1 MARRSFLPE
10 SFLWIFPLQQAAE
23 LIIALALFNK
33 AYGLYAL
40 LCAFITPLSFTQVF
54 MALVSLALVF
64 PYAMSIPVI
73 RALPV
78 TGSGPGALASTMAS
92 ISPSTMSPKDIINK
106 IPIVLLACVLYTFD
120 LVLTIFSGVIFSHDW
135 AEDCEECD
143 AAAAASSTALAS
155 ASATATAALSEVV
168 SASAEATTAAVSS
181 AVSSAASAASS
192 IASAASSLVSAAST
206 TAVNAVVA
214 SSAPPPQNNNDD
226 MLRYYRR
233 DAGADRDLSLDSA
246 SRGQETAATIIIAVF
261 LLLVRVYFALL
272 LLSYGIKLRALL
284 KQLKTNQTQLQTHG
298 HGNRLTVPETNPLRP
313 WAQSRPSIGGGGIME
328 PNSGSS
334 GDTDPIQGTDFGP
347 YSADRSIP
355 YYLDSLWRSFAL
367 KSFDFISGQKT
378 SRDGV
383 Y

>member
-1 MARRSFLPE
+1 MKVKRAPFKNITNHLTKMARRSFLPE

-64 PYAMSIPVI
+64 PYALSIPVI

-78 TGSGPGALASTMAS
+78 TGSGPGALATTMAS

-120 LVLTIFSGVIFSHDW
+120 LILTVFSGVVFAHDW
-135 AEDCEECD
+135 AEDGEGGMEGGD
-143 AAAAASSTALAS
+143 TATSLASAVVSATEVVVSATSSAASSVAS
-155 ASATATAALSEVV
+155 VTSAASSVTS
-168 SASAEATTAAVSS
+168 AAVSTLT
-181 AVSSAASAASS
+181 SAASAASATVIS
-192 IASAASSLVSAAST
+192 EADTL
-206 TAVNAVVA
+206 
-214 SSAPPPQNNNDD
+214 
-226 MLRYYRR
+226 LRRES
-233 DAGADRDLSLDSA
+233 DRDLSLDSA
-246 SRGQETAATIIIAVF
+246 SRGQETAATIIIALF

-298 HGNRLTVPETNPLRP
+298 NNRLTVPEANPLRP
-313 WAQSRPSIGGGGIME
+313 WAQGRPSIGGGGIME
-328 PNSGSS
+328 PNSE
-334 GDTDPIQGTDFGP
+334 DPVQGTDFGP
-347 YSADRSIP
+347 YSADRSVP

-367 KSFDFISGQKT
+367 KSFDFISGQKKE
-378 SRDGV
+378 RDGV

>member
-40 LCAFITPLSFTQVF
+40 LCAFITPLSFTQVV

-120 LVLTIFSGVIFSHDW
+120 LVLTIFSGVIFAHDW

-143 AAAAASSTALAS
+143 AAAAASTAAS
-155 ASATATAALSEVV
+155 VSATLSDAVSATATATATATASVV
-168 SASAEATTAAVSS
+168 SSAASAATSAVSS
-181 AVSSAASAASS
+181 AVSSAASAT
-192 IASAASSLVSAAST
+192 SALVSAAT
-206 TAVNAVVA
+206 
-214 SSAPPPQNNNDD
+214 SSALNVATSSVSPDD
-226 MLRYYRR
+226 EMRVRFGLR
-233 DAGADRDLSLDSA
+233 DATDRDLSLDSA

-261 LLLVRVYFALL
+261 LLLVRIYFALL

-298 HGNRLTVPETNPLRP
+298 HGSRLSVPEANPLRP

-328 PNSGSS
+328 PNPGA

-347 YSADRSIP
+347 YSPDRSVP

>member
-10 SFLWIFPLQQAAE
+10 SFLWVFPLQQAAE

-64 PYAMSIPVI
+64 PYALSIPVI

-106 IPIVLLACVLYTFD
+106 IPIVLLACVLYTVD
-120 LVLTIFSGVIFSHDW
+120 LVLTVFSGIIFAHDW
-135 AEDCEECD
+135 AEDGEGGEL
-143 AAAAASSTALAS
+143 SSVTETVV
-155 ASATATAALSEVV
+155 SATEALSEVV
-168 SASAEATTAAVSS
+168 SASVSASVTATATATEATTAVISSLASSATS
-181 AVSSAASAASS
+181 AVSTATS
-192 IASAASSLVSAAST
+192 IASSAAASVT
-206 TAVNAVVA
+206 TA
-214 SSAPPPQNNNDD
+214 PELLLP
-226 MLRYYRR
+226 R
-233 DAGADRDLSLDSA
+233 DSDRDLSLDSA

-272 LLSYGIKLRALL
+272 LLSYGIKLRQLL

-298 HGNRLTVPETNPLRP
+298 SRLQVPEANPLRP
-313 WAQSRPSIGGGGIME
+313 WAQSRPSIGGGGLME
-328 PNSGSS
+328 PAP
-334 GDTDPIQGTDFGP
+334 DTDPIQGSDFGP
-347 YSADRSIP
+347 YSPDRSVP

-378 SRDGV
+378 GRDGV

>member
-92 ISPSTMSPKDIINK
+92 ISPSTMSPRDIINK
-106 IPIVLLACVLYTFD
+106 IPIVLLACVLYTLD
-120 LVLTIFSGVIFSHDW
+120 LVLTIFSGVIFAHDW

-143 AAAAASSTALAS
+143 AALAASSTAASALVS
-155 ASATATAALSEVV
+155 ASATATAAVSEVV
-168 SASAEATTAAVSS
+168 SATAEATSSLVSSALSSAAAATSSLVSVASTTALNVATTAA
-181 AVSSAASAASS
+181 A
-192 IASAASSLVSAAST
+192 
-206 TAVNAVVA
+206 
-214 SSAPPPQNNNDD
+214 QDD
-226 MLRYYRR
+226 DGAGMFRR
-233 DAGADRDLSLDSA
+233 DASDRDLSLDSA

-298 HGNRLTVPETNPLRP
+298 HGSRLTVPEANPLRP
-313 WAQSRPSIGGGGIME
+313 WAQSRPSIGGGGLME
-328 PNSGSS
+328 PNSGS
-334 GDTDPIQGTDFGP
+334 GDTDPIRGTDFGP
-347 YSADRSIP
+347 YSPDRSVP